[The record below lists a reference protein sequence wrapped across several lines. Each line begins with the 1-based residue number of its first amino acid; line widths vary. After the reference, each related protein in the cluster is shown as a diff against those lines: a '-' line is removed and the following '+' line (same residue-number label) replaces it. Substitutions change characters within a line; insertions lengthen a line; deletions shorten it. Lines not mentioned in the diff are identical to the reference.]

1 LFVESSDTGRRIMQH
16 YLNEWDVTS
25 EAVATPLEAMNAA
38 RRAASAS
45 SPFDVVVFDLRMPSL
60 TGWEFAEALRS
71 DPVLADSALVM
82 LVPLGES
89 VDEGVAAEKGIARC
103 ATKPVERAE
112 LFDALSAALL
122 GRQLRVPRE
131 ARAVP
136 PPAAPPKPQPV
147 VVAGVEP
154 LDDELLPAAVPAELG
169 NRVRILLAEDNVLN
183 QKVALMQ
190 LKKLG
195 FEADAV
201 SNGIEVMDALRRGRY
216 DVILM
221 DCQMPRMDGYEATRE
236 IRRRQGSGRGIR
248 IIAMTAHALEGDREK
263 CLASGMD
270 DYLSKPLK
278 QDELIAALQ
287 RAAR

>member
-1 LFVESSDTGRRIMQH
+1 
-16 YLNEWDVTS
+16 
-25 EAVATPLEAMNAA
+25 
-38 RRAASAS
+38 
-45 SPFDVVVFDLRMPSL
+45 
-60 TGWEFAEALRS
+60 
-71 DPVLADSALVM
+71 
-82 LVPLGES
+82 
-89 VDEGVAAEKGIARC
+89 KGIARC
-103 ATKPVERAE
+103 ASKPVERAD

-122 GRQLRVPRE
+122 GRQFRAGREERPVP
-131 ARAVP
+131 
-136 PPAAPPKPQPV
+136 APR
-147 VVAGVEP
+147 GVEQP
-154 LDDELLPAAVPAELG
+154 LEDLPAAVPAELG
-169 NRVRILLAEDNVLN
+169 HRVRILLAEDNVLN

-201 SNGIEVMDALRRGRY
+201 GNGIEVMEALRRERY

-236 IRRRQGSGRGIR
+236 IRRREGSTRGIR

-278 QDELIAALQ
+278 QDELIAALT
-287 RAAR
+287 RARVG